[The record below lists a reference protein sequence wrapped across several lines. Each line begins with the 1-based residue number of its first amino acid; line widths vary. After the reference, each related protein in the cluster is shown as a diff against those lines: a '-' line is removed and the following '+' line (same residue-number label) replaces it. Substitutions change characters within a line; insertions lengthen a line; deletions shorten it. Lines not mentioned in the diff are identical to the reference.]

1 MPAVARTKLTPWG
14 FIGMGAMV
22 CVLFLVLATAVVA
35 PWWVTTL
42 LVLLWLVLFVVGT
55 RWFEPHPRRVPWL
68 AAVAFAVWLPV
79 ISLGVRLLGW
89 R

>member
-1 MPAVARTKLTPWG
+1 VAKTKLSPWG

-22 CVLFLVLATAVVA
+22 SVLFLVLATAVVA

-42 LVLLWLVLFVVGT
+42 MVLMWLVLFVVAT
-55 RWFEPHPRRVPWL
+55 QWFAPRPTRVPWL
-68 AAVAFAVWLPV
+68 AAVAFVVWLTV

-89 R
+89 S